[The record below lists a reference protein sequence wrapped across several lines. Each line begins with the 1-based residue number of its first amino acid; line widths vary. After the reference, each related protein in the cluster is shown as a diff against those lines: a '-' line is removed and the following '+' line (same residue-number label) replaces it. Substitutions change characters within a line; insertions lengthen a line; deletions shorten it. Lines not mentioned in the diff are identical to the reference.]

1 MDSSLEWFKYAF
13 REYQFLFIVLF
24 SIWLLMQRR
33 RATKPCPQTS
43 FTRGHG
49 GTFQTDPASMAQS
62 WNILTEKVN
71 NVEDR
76 LKEKNFQ
83 IWKMRKIENK
93 RSL

>member
-49 GTFQTDPASMAQS
+49 KTFQTDPASLAQS

-83 IWKMRKIENK
+83 I
-93 RSL
+93 